1 MLKYALD
8 LLLRKLIFEIP
19 GPPMAKQRHRTTKT
33 GHTYT
38 PKETVNYEG
47 LIKMIAAQEVAKDGR
62 WQTRGQYALRVA
74 AYFPVPKS
82 RPKAWKELALANK
95 IHPTTRP
102 DWDNVGKIV
111 SDALNGIV
119 WHDDSMVVQAMI
131 LKAYSDRPR
140 VEVVVWDLTDR
151 DDRWTRKG

>member
-1 MLKYALD
+1 MPRLQ
-8 LLLRKLIFEIP
+8 FTIP

-47 LIKMIAAQEVAKDGR
+47 LIKMIAAQEVAKVEG
-62 WQTRGQYALRVA
+62 WQTRGQFALLVA

-131 LKAYSDRPR
+131 AKAYSDQPR
-140 VEVVVWDLTDR
+140 VEVAVWDLTDP
-151 DDRWTRKG
+151 DDRWIRKG